1 MQSEQKTNKELDYN
15 EYDFYMK
22 YLIKFEQIKISEY
35 YLIFIGKKYNNNRKR
50 IMKYEYID

>member
-35 YLIFIGKKYNNNRKR
+35 YLIFIGKKYNNNRNR
-50 IMKYEYID
+50 IMKY